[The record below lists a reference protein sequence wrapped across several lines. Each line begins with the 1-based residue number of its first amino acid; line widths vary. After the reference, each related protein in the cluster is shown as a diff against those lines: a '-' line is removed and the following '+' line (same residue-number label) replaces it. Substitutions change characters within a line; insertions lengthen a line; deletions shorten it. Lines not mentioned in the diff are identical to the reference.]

1 MKVRNVALGIVLCVV
16 ATGVTITVRAAAR
29 EDEVKR
35 VGAATTV
42 VNEMMGARGRAI
54 AESV

>member
-1 MKVRNVALGIVLCVV
+1 M
-16 ATGVTITVRAAAR
+16 VRAAAG

-42 VNEMMGARGRAI
+42 ENEMMGARGEAI
-54 AESV
+54 TNAILEKAVAID